1 MNTMVAKTTSNRAK
15 KPSAWIVSP
24 KDKGRKSIK
33 KGKVFLNDG
42 DEFEIELF
50 NPLTECVLA
59 DIKLNGQSISKTG
72 LVIKPGQR
80 CYLDCF
86 IDDKKKFIFSTYEI
100 ESSLDAI
107 EATEKNGLL
116 EVFFYKEDVV
126 SINNWKN
133 RFDKVI
139 IERWYPSH
147 YPWYTNYPWYNPN
160 VIYFNSGTT
169 TIGTGIGTTSNAF
182 YGTTSNAVFGGS
194 TYTTGVDVNYSSN
207 NISTTGTVDLTSL
220 NAVCNSSLSNNLTPI
235 NSSMETGRV
244 EKGSSS
250 SQKFTQVDMDFES
263 NYISST
269 IIEILPESR
278 KPAEVKNVKVN
289 IELPKGDW
297 SKEKIE
303 EAKEVVQNFLWKEN
317 TDDTQKEMYK
327 NIDLIK
333 KLSELHTAGI
343 LTDDEFTSKK
353 SELLSKI

>member
-1 MNTMVAKTTSNRAK
+1 MVVKTTSNRAK

-100 ESSLDAI
+100 EASLDAI

-139 IERWYPSH
+139 IERWYPSY
-147 YPWYTNYPWYNPN
+147 YPLYTNYPWYNPN

-169 TIGTGIGTTSNAF
+169 IGTGIGTTTTTNAF

-194 TYTTGVDVNYSSN
+194 TYTTGTDINYSSN

-220 NAVCNSSLSNNLTPI
+220 NAVCNNSLISNNLTPI

-278 KPAEVKNVKVN
+278 KPAEIKEIKGSLNKVRATDILN
-289 IELPKGDW
+289 RESD
-297 SKEKIE
+297 
-303 EAKEVVQNFLWKEN
+303 EV
-317 TDDTQKEMYK
+317 
-327 NIDLIK
+327 ISLIK